1 MAFIRLSK
9 AFIQH
14 AKNSKTST
22 PTDINETMIL
32 LVDNISSITENE
44 RHGEHNNTANGW
56 TYWNVNTVT
65 MKNGDQHYTMDSI
78 DQIEQKLLEAENRQR
93 FYRTPRSI
101 ERKGQ
106 TANS

>member
-14 AKNSKTST
+14 AKKSAKSQ

-32 LVDNISSITENE
+32 LVDNISSITENDT
-44 RHGEHNNTANGW
+44 HSTYSNTAGCHTKW
-56 TYWNVNTVT
+56 EVNTVT
-65 MKNGDQHYTMDSI
+65 MKNGDQHFTMDNMN
-78 DQIEQKLLEAENRQR
+78 QIEQKLLEAENRQR

-106 TANS
+106 PANS

>member
-14 AKNSKTST
+14 AKKSKTSE

-44 RHGEHNNTANGW
+44 RHGVHNNIAECW

-65 MKNGDQHYTMDSI
+65 MKNGDEHFTMDNM